1 MSERRWDIY
10 VRDMLHCCNGILM
23 HTAGLDR
30 ELVFRTR
37 VVLDATLWNIA
48 MLGEAAGNVPKP
60 VQNAHPE
67 IPWRTIISAGNRVI
81 HGYGDIDEDVAWD
94 IVSHE
99 IPELIPQL
107 RALLEEAEREGG
119 ADPP

>member
-10 VRDMLHCCNGILM
+10 ARDMLHCCNGILM

-30 ELVFRTR
+30 ELVFGTR

-67 IPWRTIISAGNRVI
+67 IPWRTIINARNRII
-81 HGYGDIDEDVAWD
+81 HGYGDINENVAWKIITHD
-94 IVSHE
+94 
-99 IPELIPQL
+99 IPELKPLL
-107 RALLEEAEREGG
+107 RALLEEAEKEGG
-119 ADPP
+119 ADPT